1 MKSSTRISFIAGFV
15 VFLSLVSG
23 VSFAA
28 WSASSTQTATAS
40 AGAVALTT
48 ATASGASTIS
58 ALGPHTY
65 TASNQSL
72 TKAITVRNT
81 GTVEATVSTIAIT
94 RSGTLGGDQIAVKFW
109 VGTNSSCAAT
119 TPVVSATLAGG
130 TVSLSTLKMKL
141 ASTGSAILCTSTTF
155 TGSLVSQA
163 GKTTTATF
171 AINSSAGTNWNATDV
186 VAEAGRS
193 FTQSIFQTKA
203 PNAPTGTMCVNERSD
218 YTVTVSWNAPA
229 GFTTP
234 NGGYNVYY
242 DGSLIGN
249 STTTTASITGNA
261 TWADITIRAVA
272 SDGTMSVDSADIPV
286 RPRGYEYRSG
296 YYGIAC
302 N

>member
-48 ATASGASTIS
+48 ATASGVSTIS

-119 TPVVSATLAGG
+119 TPVVSTTLAGG
-130 TVSLSTLKMKL
+130 TVSLSTLNMKL

-171 AINSSAGTNWNATDV
+171 AVNSSAGTNWNATDV

-193 FTQSIFQTKA
+193 FTQSVAVNSAPKA
-203 PNAPTGTMCVNERSD
+203 PSAIRCETHNNQKIAIVSWTAPTGFDS
-218 YTVTVSWNAPA
+218 
-229 GFTTP
+229 P
-234 NGGYNVYY
+234 NGGYKIYFNGV
-242 DGSLIGN
+242 LN
-249 STTTTASITGNA
+249 RTTTDTSVELAEHGVNA
-261 TWADITIRAVA
+261 EVTVRAVA
-272 SDGTMSVDSADIPV
+272 LDGSESVDSAAVAIVSTNKGNGGSVCGP
-286 RPRGYEYRSG
+286 
-296 YYGIAC
+296 
-302 N
+302 